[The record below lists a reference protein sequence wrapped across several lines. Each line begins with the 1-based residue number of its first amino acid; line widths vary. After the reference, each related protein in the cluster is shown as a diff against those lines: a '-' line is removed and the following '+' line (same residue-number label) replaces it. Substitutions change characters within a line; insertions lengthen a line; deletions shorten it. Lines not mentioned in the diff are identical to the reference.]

1 MSFVYPYFFWIMIV
15 PFVLFAFLV
24 LTNKE
29 KIARVF
35 DEKVLERLRVESDTI
50 PTKLRN
56 LVLFTAIFFM
66 IVALARPVIEKGEK
80 SVSIEGLSLM
90 ASIDISGS
98 MRSKDIYP
106 NRLEFAKRKLIGLL
120 HEMPTDEVGLTAF
133 AHVSFMLAPFTS
145 DKTTLEQIIEGV
157 DESYINMAS
166 TDFTA
171 LGNLAAKMLKKK
183 KPKIL
188 VVVSDGGDKKAL
200 KGFKDILV
208 KEKIT
213 LYAILVGTQ
222 RGAPVLDT
230 KGKPLKTKSGAMAIT
245 QLNKDLGEIAL
256 QSGGAYV
263 IAKNGNEDIKEL
275 VSAMRKKFHGKKQGD
290 IKIKERVEFFIYPLI
305 LSVWLLLVG
314 LSSFPRLKKVR
325 RGEKR

>member
-15 PFVLFAFLV
+15 PFVIFIFLV
-24 LTNKE
+24 LSNKE
-29 KIARVF
+29 RIARVF
-35 DEKVLERLRVESDTI
+35 DEKVLERLRVDSDALPVKI
-50 PTKLRN
+50 RN
-56 LVLFTAIFFM
+56 FMIFTAIFFM

-80 SVSIEGLSLM
+80 TVSIQGLSLM

-145 DKTTLEQIIEGV
+145 DKATLEQIVEGV

-171 LGNLAAKMLKKK
+171 LGVLAAKMLKKK

-200 KGFKDILV
+200 EGFSKIL
-208 KEKIT
+208 KEEKIT
-213 LYAILVGTQ
+213 LYAILVGTE
-222 RGAPVLDT
+222 RGAPVLNE
-230 KGKPLKTKSGAMAIT
+230 KGKPLKTKDGAIAIT
-245 QLNKDLGEIAL
+245 QINKDLGEIAL
-256 QSGGAYV
+256 KSGGAYV
-263 IAKNGNEDIKEL
+263 IAKNGNADIKEL
-275 VSAMRKKFHGKKQGD
+275 VLAMRKKFHDKKQGD
-290 IKIKERVEFFIYPLI
+290 IKIKERIEFFIYPLM
-305 LSVWLLLVG
+305 LSVLLLLIG
-314 LSSFPRLKKVR
+314 FSSMPIVR
-325 RGEKR
+325 RIQKGGRQ

>member
-15 PFVLFAFLV
+15 PFMLFVFLV

-29 KIARVF
+29 KFARVF
-35 DEKVLERLRVESDTI
+35 DEKILERLRVESDAI
-50 PTKLRN
+50 PAKLRN
-56 LVLFTAIFFM
+56 LILFVAIFFM
-66 IVALARPVIEKGEK
+66 IVSLSRPVIEKGEK
-80 SVSIEGLSLM
+80 IVSIQGLSLM

-98 MRSKDIYP
+98 MRSQDIYP

-145 DKTTLEQIIEGV
+145 DKSTLEQIAEGV
-157 DESYINMAS
+157 NERYINMAS

-171 LGNLAAKMLKKK
+171 LGELAAKMLEKK

-200 KGFKDILV
+200 QGFAKIL
-208 KEKIT
+208 KEHQIT
-213 LYAILVGTQ
+213 LYAILVGTE
-222 RGAPVLDT
+222 RGAPVLDA
-230 KGKPLKTKSGAMAIT
+230 KGKPLKTKEGSIAIT
-245 QLNKDLGEIAL
+245 QINKDLGEIAV

-263 IAKNGNEDIKEL
+263 VAANGNEDIKKL
-275 VSAMRKKFHGKKQGD
+275 VSLMRAKFHDKKQGD
-290 IKIKERVEFFIYPLI
+290 IKVKERAEFFIYPLM
-305 LSVWLLLVG
+305 LSVVLLLMG
-314 LSSFPRLKKVR
+314 LSSLPRR
-325 RGEKR
+325 RER

>member
-15 PFVLFAFLV
+15 PFIIFVVLV

-29 KIARVF
+29 KVARVF
-35 DEKVLERLRVESDTI
+35 DEKVLDRLRVESNII
-50 PTKLRN
+50 PAKLRN
-56 LVLFTAIFFM
+56 LILFTAIFFM
-66 IVALARPVIEKGEK
+66 IVALSRPVIEKGEK
-80 SVSIEGLSLM
+80 SVSIQGLSLM

-133 AHVSFMLAPFTS
+133 AHVSFMLAPFSS

-171 LGNLAAKMLKKK
+171 LGSLAAKMLEKKH
-183 KPKIL
+183 PKIL
-188 VVVSDGGDKKAL
+188 VVVSDGGDKESL
-200 KGFKDILV
+200 KGFEEILK

-213 LYAILVGTQ
+213 LYAILVGTP
-222 RGAPVLDT
+222 RGAPVLDAN
-230 KGKPLKTKSGAMAIT
+230 GKPLKTKNGAIAIT
-245 QLNKDLGEIAL
+245 QMNKDLGTIAER
-256 QSGGAYV
+256 SGGAYV
-263 IAKNGNEDIKEL
+263 VASYGNEDIKKL
-275 VSAMRKKFHGKKQGD
+275 VHAMRSKFTNQKRGE
-290 IKIKERVEFFIYPLI
+290 IKIKERIEFFIYPLM
-305 LSVWLLLVG
+305 LSVLLLLIG
-314 LSSFPRLKKVR
+314 FSSLPRVR
-325 RGEKR
+325 QRREGGRK

>member
-1 MSFVYPYFFWIMIV
+1 MSFVYPYFFWIMII
-15 PFVLFAFLV
+15 PFALFVFLV

-35 DEKVLERLRVESDTI
+35 DEKVLERLRAESDALPVKI
-50 PTKLRN
+50 RN
-56 LVLFTAIFFM
+56 LVIFTAIFFM
-66 IVALARPVIEKGEK
+66 IIALARPVIEKGEK
-80 SVSIEGLSLM
+80 TVSIQGLSLM

-120 HEMPTDEVGLTAF
+120 QEMPTDEVALTAF
-133 AHVSFMLAPFTS
+133 AHVPFMLAPFTS
-145 DKTTLEQIIEGV
+145 DKATLEQIVEGV

-171 LGNLAAKMLKKK
+171 LGELAAKILESK

-200 KGFKDILV
+200 QGFANIL
-208 KEKIT
+208 KEHQIT
-213 LYAILVGTQ
+213 LYAILIGTE
-222 RGAPVLDT
+222 RGAPVLDAN
-230 KGKPLKTKSGAMAIT
+230 GKPLKTKNGSMAIT
-245 QLNKDLGEIAL
+245 QINKDLGEIAL
-256 QSGGAYV
+256 KSGGAYV

-275 VSAMRKKFHGKKQGD
+275 VTAMRKKFHDKKQGD
-290 IKIKERVEFFIYPLI
+290 IKVKERVEFFIYPLM
-305 LSVWLLLVG
+305 LSVLLLLIG
-314 LSSFPRLKKVR
+314 FSSLPQRRKK
-325 RGEKR
+325 

>member
-15 PFVLFAFLV
+15 PFVVFVFLV

-29 KIARVF
+29 KAARVF
-35 DEKVLERLRVESDTI
+35 DEKVLERLRVENDAL
-50 PTKLRN
+50 PAGLRN
-56 LVLFTAIFFM
+56 VLLFAAIFFM

-80 SVSIEGLSLM
+80 SVSIQGLSLM

-133 AHVSFMLAPFTS
+133 AHVSFMLAPFSS

-171 LGNLAAKMLKKK
+171 LGRLATKMLEKKN
-183 KPKIL
+183 PKIL
-188 VVVSDGGDKKAL
+188 VVVSDGGDKEAL
-200 KGFKDILV
+200 KGFEEILK

-222 RGAPVLDT
+222 RGAPVLDD
-230 KGKPLKTKSGAMAIT
+230 KGKPLKTKNGAMAIS
-245 QLNKDLGEIAL
+245 QLNKELGTIAKK
-256 QSGGAYV
+256 SGGATV
-263 IAKNGNEDIKEL
+263 VASPGNEDIKKL
-275 VSAMRKKFHGKKQGD
+275 IHAMRKKFTNQKRGE
-290 IKIKERVEFFIYPLI
+290 IKIKERTEFFIYPLM
-305 LSVWLLLVG
+305 LSALLLLIG
-314 LSSFPRLKKVR
+314 FSSIPRR
-325 RGEKR
+325 RIR

>member
-1 MSFVYPYFFWIMIV
+1 MSFVYPYFFWIMSV
-15 PFVLFAFLV
+15 PFVLFVFLV

-29 KIARVF
+29 KVARVF
-35 DEKVLERLRVESDTI
+35 DEKVLARLRVESDTI
-50 PTKLRN
+50 PSQLRN
-56 LVLFTAIFFM
+56 LILFAAIFLM

-80 SVSIEGLSLM
+80 RVSIQGLSLM

-120 HEMPTDEVGLTAF
+120 HEMPTDEVALTAF
-133 AHVSFMLAPFTS
+133 AHVSFMLAPFSS
-145 DKTTLEQIIEGV
+145 DKDTLEQIVDGV

-171 LGNLAAKMLKKK
+171 LGNLAAKMLEKK

-200 KGFKDILV
+200 KGFEDILK

-213 LYAILVGTQ
+213 LYAILIGTQ
-222 RGAPVLDT
+222 RGAPVLDA
-230 KGKPLKTKSGAMAIT
+230 KGKPLKTKNGSIAIT
-245 QLNKDLGEIAL
+245 QINKDLGHMAEKT
-256 QSGGAYV
+256 GGAYV
-263 IAKNGNEDIKEL
+263 VASNGNKDIKTL
-275 VSAMRKKFHGKKQGD
+275 VQAMRSKFNDTKKGE
-290 IKIKERVEFFIYPLI
+290 IKIKERIEFFIYPLM
-305 LSVWLLLVG
+305 LAVLLLLIG
-314 LSSFPRLKKVR
+314 FSSFPRRKGSRAGGQK
-325 RGEKR
+325 

>member
-15 PFVLFAFLV
+15 PFVVFVFLV

-29 KIARVF
+29 KAARVF
-35 DEKVLERLRVESDTI
+35 DEKVLERLRVENDAL
-50 PTKLRN
+50 PAGLRN
-56 LVLFTAIFFM
+56 VLLFAAIFFM
-66 IVALARPVIEKGEK
+66 IVALSRPVIEKGEK
-80 SVSIEGLSLM
+80 SVSIRGLSLM

-133 AHVSFMLAPFTS
+133 AHVSFMLAPFSS

-166 TDFTA
+166 TDFTV
-171 LGNLAAKMLKKK
+171 LGRLATKMLEKKN
-183 KPKIL
+183 PKIL
-188 VVVSDGGDKKAL
+188 VVVSDGGDKEAL
-200 KGFKDILV
+200 KGFEEILK

-222 RGAPVLDT
+222 RGAPVLDAR
-230 KGKPLKTKSGAMAIT
+230 GKPLKTKNGAIAIS
-245 QLNKDLGEIAL
+245 QLNKDLGTIAEK
-256 QSGGAYV
+256 SGGATV
-263 IAKNGNEDIKEL
+263 VASPGNEDIKKL
-275 VSAMRKKFHGKKQGD
+275 VRAMHKKFTNQKRGE
-290 IKIKERVEFFIYPLI
+290 IKIKERTEFFIYPLM
-305 LSVWLLLVG
+305 LSVLLLLIG
-314 LSSFPRLKKVR
+314 FSSIPKR
-325 RGEKR
+325 RIR

>member
-15 PFVLFAFLV
+15 PFVVFVFLV

-35 DEKVLERLRVESDTI
+35 DEKVLERLRVENDAL
-50 PTKLRN
+50 PAGLRN
-56 LVLFTAIFFM
+56 VLLFAAIFFM
-66 IVALARPVIEKGEK
+66 IVALSRPVIEKGEK
-80 SVSIEGLSLM
+80 SVSIRGLSLM

-133 AHVSFMLAPFTS
+133 AHVSFMLAPFSS

-171 LGNLAAKMLKKK
+171 LGRLATKMLEKKN
-183 KPKIL
+183 PKIL
-188 VVVSDGGDKKAL
+188 VVVSDGGDKEAL
-200 KGFKDILV
+200 KGFEEILK

-222 RGAPVLDT
+222 RGAPVLDAR
-230 KGKPLKTKSGAMAIT
+230 GKPLKTKNGAIAIS
-245 QLNKDLGEIAL
+245 QLNKDLGTIAEK
-256 QSGGAYV
+256 SGGATV
-263 IAKNGNEDIKEL
+263 VASPGNEDIKKL
-275 VSAMRKKFHGKKQGD
+275 VRAMHKKFTNQKRGE
-290 IKIKERVEFFIYPLI
+290 IKIKERTEFFIYPLM
-305 LSVWLLLVG
+305 LSVLLLLIG
-314 LSSFPRLKKVR
+314 FSSIPKR
-325 RGEKR
+325 RIR